1 MCSCCHDILPSV
13 PGASN
18 SGLKSPCPS
27 SFQSILLGIFV
38 RATWKQPIYQCSHIQ
53 NKPSNDTYTYLIRHF
68 LSYTI
73 HTYIWATALPFE
85 KQCTHLP
92 KLVFKNLMFSSQEV
106 MQQPEWKEF
115 NSICIDQGLRS
126 LAIILRLSPTGP
138 TVFPTV
144 GGPWHFL
151 FSPSLQ
157 ICSSLGVST
166 GKAGFR
172 DTEQGYGDEVAQEV
186 KAPASKPEFS
196 LREQPSGRKKLIP
209 MSFHLTLI
217 HMPWHMRAH
226 MHIQVKIIKQISLPS
241 ILIFFHFYFTKVVCT
256 W

>member
-1 MCSCCHDILPSV
+1 MHR
-13 PGASN
+13 PGTQEPSN
-18 SGLKSPCPS
+18 SLKAEPHGAHC
-27 SFQSILLGIFV
+27 L
-38 RATWKQPIYQCSHIQ
+38 
-53 NKPSNDTYTYLIRHF
+53 
-68 LSYTI
+68 
-73 HTYIWATALPFE
+73 
-85 KQCTHLP
+85 
-92 KLVFKNLMFSSQEV
+92 
-106 MQQPEWKEF
+106 
-115 NSICIDQGLRS
+115 
-126 LAIILRLSPTGP
+126 
-138 TVFPTV
+138 PTV

-196 LREQPSGRKKLIP
+196 LREQPSGRRKLIP

-217 HMPWHMRAH
+217 HMPWHMRVH
-226 MHIQVKIIKQISLPS
+226 MHIHLKIIKQISLPS

-256 W
+256 

>member
-68 LSYTI
+68 LAYTI

-115 NSICIDQGLRS
+115 NSICIDQGLKS

-144 GGPWHFL
+144 GGSWHFL

-172 DTEQGYGDEVAQEV
+172 EQGYGDEVAQEV

-196 LREQPSGRKKLIP
+196 LREQLSGRRKLIP

-241 ILIFFHFYFTKVVCT
+241 ILIFFPFYSTKVVCT